1 MLKKYTFKSDGFECV
16 ASSPDEAKMK
26 HKQFKKGK
34 KVTASFQDKK
44 ENFEDDIK
52 KVFDAIDHIE
62 DEVDK
67 SVRALD
73 FVKKDSFSKEVVR
86 KYVLEIKKYIEESDL
101 KNLTEMAKFAFYS
114 ATQTH
119 SMQEW
124 KEQCLEMLPL
134 NASVADAEKAEKLL
148 EEICHY

>member
-16 ASSPDEAKMK
+16 ASSSEEAKMK

-44 ENFEDDIK
+44 ENFEDDIN

-101 KNLTEMAKFAFYS
+101 KNLAEMAKYAFYS

-124 KEQCLEMLPL
+124 KEQCLAMLPSD
-134 NASVADAEKAEKLL
+134 ASVADAEKAEKIL
-148 EEICHY
+148 EEICH